1 MTGHWENGEFV
12 KRDTDRERREANLFV
27 MASNLLRSD
36 GLQSNSDGLQPN
48 KREREIGTE
57 LRAWF
62 HIIPACWCHQI

>member
-48 KREREIGTE
+48 KRERERE
-57 LRAWF
+57 R
-62 HIIPACWCHQI
+62 